1 MDVRCTPGEATGT
14 ASRSRATERG
24 SLTVR
29 PMPKMPIGPE
39 HRARS
44 TDLAPRGSASAQLVL
59 LDEVMWWRTDDLW
72 FWTLE
77 ALVTYVR
84 AAAERSAEPV
94 TTICGRIWTR

>member
-29 PMPKMPIGPE
+29 SHAENADRAGTPRQI
-39 HRARS
+39 HRSRAAWFCTR
-44 TDLAPRGSASAQLVL
+44 AQLVL
-59 LDEVMWWRTDDLW
+59 LDEVTWWRTDDLW

-84 AAAERSAEPV
+84 AARSK
-94 TTICGRIWTR
+94 RW